1 MQLEFGA
8 SLLSISYA
16 ECTEL
21 IRVHTEAWNF
31 TSLWLRLAYWQ
42 LC

>member
-1 MQLEFGA
+1 MKLEFGA

-21 IRVHTEAWNF
+21 IRVFAEARNF
-31 TSLWLRLAYWQ
+31 TSLWLRLDY
-42 LC
+42 